1 MEIVGDGFIARHLRP
16 LAHRHPGTVVFA
28 AGVSSA
34 GSVAE
39 EQFAREADLLYTVI
53 RRCTADGRRLVY
65 FSTCSAG
72 MYGAPD
78 SRGREDEP
86 VFPGSAYARHKLA
99 LEAVLAASRADH
111 LVLRLTHLVG
121 PGQRAHQLLPALTD
135 RIRGGSL
142 QVYRGAY
149 RDLLDIED
157 AVAVFD
163 ELFAS
168 AESRQVVNVASGT
181 AVPVE
186 RIVEHIERSLGTV
199 ARKTYRQVAGEYTVS
214 VDRLAKLVPAVSERV
229 GRADY
234 YRTVID
240 RYLSATRVPAPATTE
255 GDHR

>member
-39 EQFAREADLLYTVI
+39 EQFAREAELLYTVI

-65 FSTCSAG
+65 LSTCSAG

-78 SRGREDEP
+78 GRGREDEP
-86 VFPGSAYARHKLA
+86 VFPSSAYARHKLA

-111 LVLRLTHLVG
+111 LVFRVTHLAG
-121 PGQRAHQLLPALTD
+121 PGQRAHQLLPGLTEQ
-135 RIRGGSL
+135 IRGGCL
-142 QVYRGAY
+142 QVHRGAY
-149 RDLLDIED
+149 RDLLDIDD
-157 AVAVFD
+157 AVSVFD
-163 ELFAS
+163 ALMTVPEPP
-168 AESRQVVNVASGT
+168 RVVNVASGT

-186 RIVEHIERSLGTV
+186 DIVGHIERSLGTV
-199 ARKTYRQVAGEYTVS
+199 ARKTYRQVAGAYTVS
-214 VDRLAKLVPAVSERV
+214 VDRLAHLVPEVAERI

-240 RYLSATRVPAPATTE
+240 RYLSATQPAAPAAAE
-255 GDHR
+255 GTR